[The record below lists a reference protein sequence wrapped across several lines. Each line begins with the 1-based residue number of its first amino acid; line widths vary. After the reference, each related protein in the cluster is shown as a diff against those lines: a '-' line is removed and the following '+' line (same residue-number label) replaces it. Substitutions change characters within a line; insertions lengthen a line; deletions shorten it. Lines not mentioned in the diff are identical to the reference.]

1 MSWFLAFAGFALLII
16 LHEAGH
22 FAAAKAVGMR
32 VERFSLFFPP
42 LLARKKI
49 GETEYAIG
57 AIPFGGYVK
66 ISGMNPSEDLPEE
79 VRDRAYH
86 AQPVWKRVVVIF
98 AGPAVNLVLGFVLLV
113 VFFSTI
119 GAHDAAKGNGLAEI
133 SKGFPAQGVL
143 HVHDR
148 LVAVNGQRG
157 DVPQL
162 TKLIQADRCPE
173 PQPADRCQGA
183 RPLKITV
190 LRDGREVTVSMT
202 PVYDAQT
209 DPPRMRL
216 GFAFDQNSGPRKGL
230 GFGDSID
237 QSGSSFWR
245 ITKAELSIPAKIIDP
260 KQREQIHGIVGSYES
275 TRQTI
280 LHDTGDGLGIMA
292 IISLALAVVNLFP
305 FLPLDGGHIFW
316 AVVEKIRRKPVPLRV
331 MERSGV
337 VGFALVA
344 VLFLIGLSNDISTL
358 SGKGF
363 GPP

>member
-1 MSWFLAFAGFALLII
+1 MSWFLAFAGFAVLII

-42 LLARKKI
+42 LLVRKKI

-57 AIPFGGYVK
+57 ALPLGGYVK

-98 AGPAVNLVLGFVLLV
+98 AGPAVNLVLGLILLV
-113 VFFSTI
+113 VYFSAI
-119 GAHDAAKGNGLAEI
+119 GPHTGDAIA
-133 SKGFPAQGVL
+133 SVSRGFPAQGVL
-143 HVHDR
+143 HPGDR
-148 LVAVNGQRG
+148 LVAVDGHRAKLDTLIKQIAADKCPQQPPVNRCKGAHPLTLTVQRG
-157 DVPQL
+157 KSQ
-162 TKLIQADRCPE
+162 IN
-173 PQPADRCQGA
+173 
-183 RPLKITV
+183 
-190 LRDGREVTVSMT
+190 VTMT
-202 PVYDAQT
+202 PLYDAANK
-209 DPPRMRL
+209 RMRL
-216 GFAFDQNSGPRKGL
+216 GFGFDGNGGPHQAQPLGTAVDNS
-230 GFGDSID
+230 F
-237 QSGSSFWR
+237 SSFWR

-260 KQREQIHGIVGSYES
+260 KQREQIHGIVGNYEV

-280 LHDTGDGLGIMA
+280 LHDTGDVLGIMA
-292 IISLALAVVNLFP
+292 IISLALAIVNLFP

-316 AVVEKIRRKPVPLRV
+316 AIVEKIRRKPVPLRV

-344 VLFLIGLSNDISTL
+344 VLFIIGLSNDIGVL